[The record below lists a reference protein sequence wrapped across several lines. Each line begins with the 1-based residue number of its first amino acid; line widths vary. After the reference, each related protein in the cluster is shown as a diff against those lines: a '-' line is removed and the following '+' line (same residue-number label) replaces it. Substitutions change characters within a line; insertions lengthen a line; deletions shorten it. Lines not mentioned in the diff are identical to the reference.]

1 MRTRDKDIVN
11 RVRTRPTTCIAFT
24 QIRTHTHTQTISC
37 LYGAFSLFLGQC
49 NKWCD
54 DKQCQFHRRKCD
66 RGAHWLGNGKV
77 CMCSTFH
84 NSIMQRIHTHIR
96 YVKYDTYSRFS
107 NISRWNLWRRFALFF
122 FLHFFFLVSFFVSIV
137 TISLCLKIL
146 ITGSVCS
153 RRFLVS

>member
-11 RVRTRPTTCIAFT
+11 HVRTRPTTCIAFT
-24 QIRTHTHTQTISC
+24 QTRTHTHTQTISC

-84 NSIMQRIHTHIR
+84 NSIMQHAYTHIR
-96 YVKYDTYSRFS
+96 YVKVFQIFEYFPLKSLATLRIVLFS
-107 NISRWNLWRRFALFF
+107 SF
-122 FLHFFFLVSFFVSIV
+122 FFFLVSFFVSIV

-146 ITGSVCS
+146 VTGSVCS

>member
-11 RVRTRPTTCIAFT
+11 HVRTRPTTCIAFT
-24 QIRTHTHTQTISC
+24 QTRTHTHTQTISC

-96 YVKYDTYSRFS
+96 YVKVFQIFEYFPLKSLATLRIVLFS
-107 NISRWNLWRRFALFF
+107 SFFFFWFF
-122 FLHFFFLVSFFVSIV
+122 FLFRLWRYHFV
-137 TISLCLKIL
+137 
-146 ITGSVCS
+146 
-153 RRFLVS
+153 